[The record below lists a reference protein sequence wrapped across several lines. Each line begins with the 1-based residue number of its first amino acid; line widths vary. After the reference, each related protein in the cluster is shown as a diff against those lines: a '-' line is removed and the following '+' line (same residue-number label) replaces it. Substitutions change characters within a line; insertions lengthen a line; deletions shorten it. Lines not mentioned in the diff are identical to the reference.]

1 MSWLNDTLIE
11 VEGLYKTEYVKLWD
25 MLDDSLTLLDASIAM
40 RRMNLLKK
48 FMNMNIT
55 TVTSFIYKSEFK
67 GICGADVSTLY
78 VSTSDLQIHSSV
90 FEDCYVE
97 PDAAL
102 GSTVLLTNLASAL
115 VNNTEFSRNSGK

>member
-1 MSWLNDTLIE
+1 
-11 VEGLYKTEYVKLWD
+11 
-25 MLDDSLTLLDASIAM
+25 MLDDSLTLLDASISM

-78 VSTSDLQIHSSV
+78 VSNSDLQIHSSV
-90 FEDCYVE
+90 FEDCYAE

-102 GSTVLLTNLASAL
+102 GSTVLLTSLASAL
-115 VNNTEFSRNSGK
+115 VNNTEFTRNLGK